1 MIDLTEHL
9 DEYTRKARLYP
20 ALLVTTPVVAAVL
33 LLWPG
38 LSLEK
43 LLPVVAA
50 AGLPFF
56 ASNLVRDRGK
66 LLEDHLVSR
75 WGGMPTTRLLR
86 IRETTNNRDQLQIR
100 RQKLEALL
108 EQPLPT
114 AAEERDDPQ
123 RSDERYVFATRTL
136 IARVRQER
144 DRHPLLHTENVA
156 YGFRRNLLAVK
167 PIAVTLLFLL
177 LGADIAALP
186 LGRDPQLVGA
196 AITVHVVILVIWFTA
211 VRSGWVMRQGNSY
224 AERLF
229 DTLEDPQITHHPPND
244 QDASHEL

>member
-1 MIDLTEHL
+1 MTDLAEHF
-9 DEYTRKARLYP
+9 DEYARKARLYP
-20 ALLVTTPVVAAVL
+20 ALLVTMPVVAAVL

-43 LLPVVAA
+43 LLPVIAA

-56 ASNLVRDRGK
+56 VGNLVRDRGK
-66 LLEDHLVSR
+66 LLEDRLVLQ
-75 WGGMPTTRLLR
+75 WGGMPTTRMLR
-86 IRETTNNRDQLQIR
+86 LRETTNNRDQLQSR

-108 EQPLPT
+108 GQPLPI
-114 AAEERDDPQ
+114 AADEQTDPR

-136 IARVRQER
+136 IARVRQEQ
-144 DRHPLLHTENVA
+144 DRHPLLHTENIA
-156 YGFRRNLLAVK
+156 YGFRRNLLALK
-167 PIAVTLLFLL
+167 PIAVALLFLL
-177 LGADIAALP
+177 LGVDLAAVA

-196 AITVHVVILVIWFTA
+196 AITVHVVVLTVWLTT

-229 DTLEDPQITHHPPND
+229 DTLEDPRIAHAPT
-244 QDASHEL
+244 E

>member
-1 MIDLTEHL
+1 MTDLAENF
-9 DEYTRKARLYP
+9 DDYTRKARLYP
-20 ALLVTTPVVAAVL
+20 ALLVTIPVVAAVL

-50 AGLPFF
+50 SGLPFF
-56 ASNLVRDRGK
+56 ATNLVRDRGK
-66 LLEDHLVSR
+66 LLEERLVSK
-75 WGGMPTTRLLR
+75 WGGMPTTRMLR
-86 IRETTNNRDQLQIR
+86 IRETTNNREQLQSR

-108 EQPLPT
+108 GQPLPT
-114 AAEERDDPQ
+114 AAEEQADPQ
-123 RSDERYVFATRTL
+123 RSDERYIFATRTL

-144 DRHPLLHTENVA
+144 DRHRLLHTENIA
-156 YGFRRNLLAVK
+156 YGFRRNLLALK

-186 LGRDPQLVGA
+186 LGREPLLVSA
-196 AITVHVVILVIWFTA
+196 AIAVHVVVLIGWLTA

-229 DTLEDPQITHHPPND
+229 DTLEDPHIAHVPI
-244 QDASHEL
+244 E